1 MTPFSVNIQPPAV
14 RVPGGWE
21 LRRFRLEEL
30 RGQGQRELAFWIPAE
45 PDAFLEDEESISAHG
60 PSLERPERSD
70 IPFWQYLWPAAL
82 SMARLVYANDWSA
95 EGLAGGEKVRA
106 LELGAGVGLVGLAGL
121 AAGLHVTFS
130 DYQEPA
136 LAVAAYNA
144 RQNGFSE
151 MEFETQRLDW
161 NAPSAWRF
169 PVILGCEVIY
179 EQAIHEPILN
189 VLDQMLAPGGVAW
202 LGDPGRS
209 GLPRFIAKAER
220 RGYAVE
226 IQNARGQTE
235 PASTFGE
242 FQLLILRHEA

>member
-1 MTPFSVNIQPPAV
+1 M
-14 RVPGGWE
+14 
-21 LRRFRLEEL
+21 RFWRMKNPSPL
-30 RGQGQRELAFWIPAE
+30 
-45 PDAFLEDEESISAHG
+45 HG
-60 PSLERPERSD
+60 PSRERPQRSD

-95 EGLAGGEKVRA
+95 EELANGEKLRA

-130 DYQEPA
+130 DYQDPA
-136 LAVAAYNA
+136 LAVAAHNA
-144 RQNGFSE
+144 RQNGFAE
-151 MEFETQRLDW
+151 TAFETQRLDW
-161 NAPSAWRF
+161 NAPSPRRF

-179 EQAIHEPILN
+179 EEPIHEPILN
-189 VLDQMLAPGGVAW
+189 VLEEMLAPGGVAW

-209 GLPRFIAKAER
+209 QLPRFIAKAER
-220 RGYAVE
+220 QGYGVE

-242 FQLLILRHEA
+242 FQLLILRHKA